1 MSPKPTLTMAI
12 QPETRVLLEAL
23 STLLQQP
30 VWQVVERGLHSLL
43 KSLPEQDR
51 KAIDG
56 LTKRAVQNVPRVL
69 AQPGALAELIRQHTI
84 QNLIEPARKNGK
96 AQIEIRAGDVHA
108 ALGFTNR
115 LPAVTAALGAEKF
128 ERTARVTRLGIKGPA
143 NGANTTFTF
152 RIL

>member
-12 QPETRVLLEAL
+12 QPETRVLLEAM

-30 VWQVVERGLHSLL
+30 VWQVVERGLRSLL

-51 KAIDG
+51 KVIDG
-56 LTKRAVQNVPRVL
+56 LTKRAVQNVIKAPAVS
-69 AQPGALAELIRQHTI
+69 GTLAELIRKHAI
-84 QNLIEPARKNGK
+84 QKLVEPAREKGMT
-96 AQIEIRAGDVHA
+96 QIKIRAGDVHT

-115 LPAVTAALGAEKF
+115 LPAVTAALGAERF
-128 ERTARVTRLGIKGPA
+128 ERAARVVRLGISGPA

-152 RIL
+152 QLL